1 MTFWA
6 VVPVK
11 PLRRSKSRLSEVL
24 SREQR
29 ASLSEE
35 MLVHMLQVLEQV
47 PAIERTL
54 VVSRDSQALSLARR
68 HGART
73 VTERGS
79 PDLNNALIR
88 ATLVAKTYGAAGVLV
103 LPADL
108 PLITKEDVLTLLEL
122 GREPPVVVIVP
133 DRHKTGT
140 NALLTS
146 PPGFIAYDF
155 GPESFSQHVAR
166 AKAAGARLEVCEI
179 ASVGLDLD
187 LPEDLAVLREG
198 KGNGSRLIQ
207 SIQEDKR

>member
-6 VVPVK
+6 VVPIK
-11 PLRRSKSRLSEVL
+11 PLRRSKSRLAEVL
-24 SREQR
+24 SREER

-35 MLVHMLQVLEQV
+35 MLIHTLQILEQV
-47 PAIERTL
+47 PEIERTL

-73 VTERGS
+73 VTERGT
-79 PDLNNALIR
+79 PDLNRALVR

-108 PLITKEDVLTLLEL
+108 PLIQIEDVQALIE
-122 GREPPVVVIVP
+122 RAQDPPVMVIVP
-133 DRHKTGT
+133 DRHRSGT

-146 PPGFIAYDF
+146 PPGLIEYDF
-155 GPESFSQHVAR
+155 GPDSFDRHVAR
-166 AKAAGARLEVCEI
+166 AQAAGARLEICEI

-187 LPEDLAVLREG
+187 LPEDLAVLRDDPAN
-198 KGNGSRLIQ
+198 KFIHPL
-207 SIQEDKR
+207 QEDKT